1 MKAILEFNLPE
12 DQEEYNTITKANAL
26 FSVIWEHKQSLRS
39 MVKHG
44 YVDNREM
51 TAEEFKIAEK
61 IYDDLHD
68 LISNHDVNNLF
79 Y

>member
-12 DQEEYNTITKANAL
+12 DQEEYDMVTKASNL
-26 FSVIWEHKQSLRS
+26 FCVLWEVKQSLRS

-44 YVDNREM
+44 YIDNREL
-51 TAEEFKIAEK
+51 TTEEYKIVEK

-68 LISNHDVNNLF
+68 QISNHALNNLF
-79 Y
+79 

>member
-12 DQEEYNTITKANAL
+12 DQEEYNTITKANGM
-26 FSVIWEHKQSLRS
+26 FSVIWELKQNLRS

-51 TAEEFKIAEK
+51 TSEEHKIAEK

-68 LISNHDVNNLF
+68 LISNHDINNLF